1 MSEAVALH
9 SLATVCS
16 TEGVCQDHTASAA
29 LASIVL
35 CCTPYQGAAEASS
48 SDHTTDG
55 QYWGHK
61 EALAT

>member
-1 MSEAVALH
+1 MSEGVALH

-35 CCTPYQGAAEASS
+35 LVHLIRVQLRQAAVITQQ
-48 SDHTTDG
+48 TTNSGD
-55 QYWGHK
+55 
-61 EALAT
+61 TRRP